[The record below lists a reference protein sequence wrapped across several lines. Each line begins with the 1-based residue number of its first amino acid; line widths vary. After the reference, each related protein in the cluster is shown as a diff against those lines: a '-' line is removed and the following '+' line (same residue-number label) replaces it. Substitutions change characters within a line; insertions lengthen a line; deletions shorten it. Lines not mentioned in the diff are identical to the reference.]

1 MSAHTKL
8 GASRA
13 LVVIL
18 VLGLLA
24 AAPAFAARR
33 AVHSREID
41 KVRQLIAEAE
51 FDRALA
57 EIGRALAQQ
66 HNTDLMLGTL
76 YEQQGTAYLYL
87 GNEDKARESF
97 ERLFQ
102 AVPDFDLAP
111 GTSPKLRSLFEQVK
125 SDVARRML
133 QPVTVAHQPPPRA
146 EPGSRLDLEAQIGS
160 MPEAARARL
169 YYRRAGTESYSSTF
183 FAELEGGRQRAQIPA
198 FELPEQASEYAL
210 EYYIE
215 VADGAGR
222 RLAGAGN
229 ALEPLLVKV
238 AAARGQAPDP
248 SSVSEERW
256 YQRWWVWAIAGGVA
270 AGAGAAIAVPMLL
283 DQQAT
288 LPVTVKVQQ

>member
-1 MSAHTKL
+1 
-8 GASRA
+8 
-13 LVVIL
+13 VIL
-18 VLGLLA
+18 VFGLLA

-33 AVHSREID
+33 AVHSPEID
-41 KVRQLIAEAE
+41 TARQLIAEAE

-57 EIGRALAQQ
+57 EIGRALAHE

-76 YEQQGTAYLYL
+76 YELQGTAYLYL
-87 GNEDKARESF
+87 GHEDKARESF
-97 ERLFQ
+97 ERLLQ
-102 AVPDFDLAP
+102 AVPDFELAA

-125 SDVARRML
+125 SDLARSKL
-133 QPVTVAHQPPPRA
+133 QPVTVAHEPPPRA
-146 EPGSRLDLEAQIGS
+146 APGRRLDIDARMS
-160 MPEAARARL
+160 AMPAGARARL

-183 FAELEGGRQRAQIPA
+183 FAELEGDLKRAQVPA
-198 FELPEQASEYAL
+198 FELPEQASDYAL

-238 AAARGQAPDP
+238 AAAQALSPDP
-248 SSVSEERW
+248 SAASEERW
-256 YQRWWVWAIAGGVA
+256 YQKWWIWAIAGGVA
-270 AGAGAAIAVPMLL
+270 AGAGAAVAVPLLL
-283 DQQAT
+283 DNQAT